1 MEAQVKQPTTL
12 EEQLELLSKRG
23 MSLDKPLALQWLSNV
38 SYYRLSGYWYPYRVR
53 AENGDQKNPVRLDD
67 FVDGTSFCEVA
78 SLYEFDRKLRT
89 LVYDGIERIEVALR
103 TRVGEWITQHDALAY
118 REPSLFRE
126 GFDHVAWLARVYSRV
141 ARAKSRKSSNK
152 AIRHYENKYGN
163 YPFWVVAEVLDFSDI
178 SRLFSGLPVDVQHSI
193 SADFG
198 FRVAVDK
205 LTPKQKKSYYDQDPL
220 ARWCEQLTVV
230 RNVCAHHARLF
241 NRHFTPASTNAFRTI
256 PALASLP
263 CEQSDKLYGALLIMA
278 FMLRTISPGTTWPMK
293 LIDLIRK
300 DFNTLDLRSISEMG
314 FPNNWEASLV
324 PPYLA

>member
-53 AENGDQKNPVRLDD
+53 AENGDQKHPVRLDD

-103 TRVGEWITQHDALAY
+103 TRVGEWITQHGALAY
-118 REPSLFRE
+118 RESSLFRE

-141 ARAKSRKSSNK
+141 ARAKSSNA
-152 AIRHYENKYGN
+152 AIRHYENTYGH
-163 YPFWVVAEVLDFSDI
+163 YPFWVVAEVLDFSDV
-178 SRLFSGLPVDVQHSI
+178 SRLFSGLPVNVQHSI

-198 FRVAVDK
+198 FRVTVDK
-205 LTPKQKKSYYDQDPL
+205 LSSKHKKSYNAQDPL

-293 LIDLIRK
+293 LIDLIHK
-300 DFNTLDLRSISEMG
+300 DFNNLNLRSTSEMG
-314 FPNNWEASLV
+314 FPNNWEAGLV
-324 PPYLA
+324 PPYLT